1 MARGRKKGGLNV
13 NSIND
18 NNQLTNMII
27 NQINSLNKKIKSFK
41 EKGIDTHMEYIKN
54 IISDD
59 MGQFTENGTLSKS
72 KKFYGEKHQVWLK
85 KTLTALHK
93 INNHDFFGTTRKYE
107 KEVNKNVAKVQEY
120 TRQFLEKKGYSQQFI
135 IETIN
140 DKNFIVAL
148 FDAFKDVGKGYGS
161 DQIIEKIALSYSDNN
176 GLDSKEVDKIL
187 NNIEYSKNVLDR
199 LKEEQDAFNEFKR
212 NKKLR

>member
-148 FDAFKDVGKGYGS
+148 FDAFKKLE
-161 DQIIEKIALSYSDNN
+161 EKIGAENMAQLIQHGLTFRLSE
-176 GLDSKEVDKIL
+176 LI
-187 NNIEYSKNVLDR
+187 SKN
-199 LKEEQDAFNEFKR
+199 KR
-212 NKKLR
+212 KYIRISFFPNCG

>member
-13 NSIND
+13 NTIND

-27 NQINSLNKKIKSFK
+27 NQINSLNKKIKIFK
-41 EKGIDTHMEYIKN
+41 EKGIENHMEYIKN
-54 IISDD
+54 IITDD
-59 MGQFTENGTLSKS
+59 MGQFTEHDTLSKS
-72 KKFYGEKHQVWLK
+72 KKFYSEKHTVWLK

-93 INNHDFFGTTRKYE
+93 INNHDFFGTIRKYE

-161 DQIIEKIALSYSDNN
+161 DQIIEKIALSYSDNT
-176 GLDSKEVDKIL
+176 GLDRKEVEKIL

-199 LKEEQDAFNEFKR
+199 LKDEQDAFEEFKR

>member
-1 MARGRKKGGLNV
+1 
-13 NSIND
+13 
-18 NNQLTNMII
+18 
-27 NQINSLNKKIKSFK
+27 
-41 EKGIDTHMEYIKN
+41 MEYIKN

-161 DQIIEKIALSYSDNN
+161 DQVIEKIALSYSDNT

>member
-18 NNQLTNMII
+18 NKELINMIV

-41 EKGIDTHMEYIKN
+41 EKGIDTHIEYIKN

-59 MGQFTENGTLSKS
+59 MGRFTKNETLSKS
-72 KKFYGEKHQVWLK
+72 RKFYKDKHQVWLK

-93 INNHDFFGTTRKYE
+93 INNHDFFGTIRKYE
-107 KEVNKNVAKVQEY
+107 NEVNKNVAKVQEY
-120 TRQFLEKKGYSQQFI
+120 TRQFLEKKGYSNQYI

-148 FDAFKDVGKGYGS
+148 FDAFKDVGGGYGS
-161 DQIIEKIALSYSDNN
+161 DQVIEKVALSYSDNT

-187 NNIEYSKNVLDR
+187 NNIEYSKNVIDR
-199 LKEEQDAFNEFKR
+199 LKEERDLIDELRR
-212 NKKLR
+212 NRRMR

>member
-13 NSIND
+13 NTIND

-27 NQINSLNKKIKSFK
+27 NQINSLNKKIKIFK

-54 IISDD
+54 IITDD
-59 MGQFTENGTLSKS
+59 MGQFTEHDTLSKS
-72 KKFYGEKHQVWLK
+72 KKFYSEKHTVWLK

-93 INNHDFFGTTRKYE
+93 INNHDFFGTIRKYE
-107 KEVNKNVAKVQEY
+107 NEVTKNVAKVQEY

-161 DQIIEKIALSYSDNN
+161 DQIIEKIALSYSDNT
-176 GLDSKEVDKIL
+176 GLDSKEVEKIL

-199 LKEEQDAFNEFKR
+199 LKDEQDAFEEFKR

>member
-1 MARGRKKGGLNV
+1 MTRGRKKGGLNV

-54 IISDD
+54 IITDD
-59 MGQFTENGTLSKS
+59 MGQFTENDTLSKS

-93 INNHDFFGTTRKYE
+93 INNHAFFGTPRKYE
-107 KEVNKNVAKVQEY
+107 QEVTKNVAKVQEY

-140 DKNFIVAL
+140 DKNFIVSL
-148 FDAFKDVGKGYGS
+148 FTAFKEVGRGYDS
-161 DQIIEKIALSYSDNN
+161 NQTIEKIALTYDNNN
-176 GLDSKEVDKIL
+176 GLDSKEVDRIL

-199 LKEEQDAFNEFKR
+199 LKDERELIEEVRR
-212 NKKLR
+212 NRRMR

>member
-59 MGQFTENGTLSKS
+59 MGQFTKNGTLSKS
-72 KKFYGEKHQVWLK
+72 KKFYDEKHQVWLK

-161 DQIIEKIALSYSDNN
+161 DQVIEKIALSYSDNT

>member
-54 IISDD
+54 IITDD

-107 KEVNKNVAKVQEY
+107 KGVTKNVQRVQEY
-120 TRQFLEKKGYSQQFI
+120 VRQFLEEKGYSKQFI

-140 DKNFIVAL
+140 DKDFFVAL

-161 DQIIEKIALSYSDNN
+161 DQAIEKIALSYSDNN
-176 GLDSKEVDKIL
+176 SLDSKEVDKIL

>member
-13 NSIND
+13 NAIND

-27 NQINSLNKKIKSFK
+27 NQINSLNKKIKAFK

-59 MGQFTENGTLSKS
+59 MGQFTENDTLSKS
-72 KKFYGEKHQVWLK
+72 KKFYSGKHQVWLK

-107 KEVNKNVAKVQEY
+107 KEVNKNVSKVQEY
-120 TRQFLEKKGYSQQFI
+120 TRQFLEKKGYSHQFI

-148 FDAFKDVGKGYGS
+148 FDAFKDVGNGYGS
-161 DQIIEKIALSYSDNN
+161 DQVIEKIALSYSDNT

-199 LKEEQDAFNEFKR
+199 LKDERELIEEVRR
-212 NKKLR
+212 NRRMR

>member
-13 NSIND
+13 NTIND

-27 NQINSLNKKIKSFK
+27 NQINSLNKKIKIFK
-41 EKGIDTHMEYIKN
+41 EKGIEAHMEYIKN
-54 IISDD
+54 IITDD
-59 MGQFTENGTLSKS
+59 MGQFTEHDTLSKS
-72 KKFYGEKHQVWLK
+72 KKFYSEKHTVWLK

-93 INNHDFFGTTRKYE
+93 INNHDFFGTIRKYE

-161 DQIIEKIALSYSDNN
+161 DQIIEKIALSYSDNT
-176 GLDSKEVDKIL
+176 GLDRKEVEKIL

-199 LKEEQDAFNEFKR
+199 LKDEQDAFEEFKR

>member
-18 NNQLTNMII
+18 NKELINMIV

-41 EKGIDTHMEYIKN
+41 GKGIDTHIEYIKN
-54 IISDD
+54 VITND
-59 MGQFTENGTLSKS
+59 MGQFTKNETLSKS
-72 KKFYGEKHQVWLK
+72 KKFYNDKHQVWLK

-120 TRQFLEKKGYSQQFI
+120 TRQFLEKKGYSNQYI

-148 FDAFKDVGKGYGS
+148 FDAFKDVGGYGS
-161 DQIIEKIALSYSDNN
+161 DQVIEKVALSYSDNT

-187 NNIEYSKNVLDR
+187 NNIEYSKNVIDR
-199 LKEEQDAFNEFKR
+199 LKEERDLIDELRR
-212 NKKLR
+212 NRRMR

>member
-13 NSIND
+13 NAIND

-27 NQINSLNKKIKSFK
+27 NQINSLNKKIKAFK
-41 EKGIDTHMEYIKN
+41 EKGIDTHIEYIKN

-59 MGQFTENGTLSKS
+59 MGQFTENDTLSKS
-72 KKFYGEKHQVWLK
+72 KKFYSEKHQVWLK

-107 KEVNKNVAKVQEY
+107 KEVNKNVSKVQEY

-148 FDAFKDVGKGYGS
+148 FDAFKDVGNGYGS
-161 DQIIEKIALSYSDNN
+161 DQVIEKIALSYSDNT

-199 LKEEQDAFNEFKR
+199 LKDERELIEEVRR
-212 NKKLR
+212 NRRMR

>member
-13 NSIND
+13 NTIND

-41 EKGIDTHMEYIKN
+41 EKGIETHMEYIKN
-54 IISDD
+54 IITDD
-59 MGQFTENGTLSKS
+59 MGQFTKDDTLSKS
-72 KKFYGEKHQVWLK
+72 KKFYSEKHTVWLK

-93 INNHDFFGTTRKYE
+93 INNHDFFGTIRKYE

-148 FDAFKDVGKGYGS
+148 FDAFKDAGKGYGS
-161 DQIIEKIALSYSDNN
+161 DQIIEKIALTYSDNT
-176 GLDSKEVDKIL
+176 GLDSKEVEKIL

-199 LKEEQDAFNEFKR
+199 LKDEQDAFEEFKR

>member
-72 KKFYGEKHQVWLK
+72 KNFMARN
-85 KTLTALHK
+85 TR
-93 INNHDFFGTTRKYE
+93 FG
-107 KEVNKNVAKVQEY
+107 
-120 TRQFLEKKGYSQQFI
+120 
-135 IETIN
+135 
-140 DKNFIVAL
+140 
-148 FDAFKDVGKGYGS
+148 
-161 DQIIEKIALSYSDNN
+161 
-176 GLDSKEVDKIL
+176 
-187 NNIEYSKNVLDR
+187 
-199 LKEEQDAFNEFKR
+199 
-212 NKKLR
+212 

>member
-54 IISDD
+54 IITDD
-59 MGQFTENGTLSKS
+59 MGKFTENGTLSKS
-72 KKFYGEKHQVWLK
+72 KNFYGEKQQVWLK

-161 DQIIEKIALSYSDNN
+161 DQIIEKIALTYSDNT
-176 GLDSKEVDKIL
+176 GLDRKEVEKIL
-187 NNIEYSKNVLDR
+187 NNIEYRKNVLDR
-199 LKEEQDAFNEFKR
+199 LKDEQDAFEEFKR